1 MVNTLFQRDNSKPLY
16 RQLKELILQQIHTGI
31 WPEGAHL
38 PTEFEMK
45 KEYGLSRA
53 TIRQALD
60 ELEKDGII
68 ERKRRAGT
76 IVSPQRVRPELI
88 KLTSFSED
96 IRSRGLVP
104 ESKTL
109 STDLLL
115 PPIKVQTAFGIEP
128 NEKVWRVL
136 RLRSASGEP
145 YGLHELY
152 LPPQLQFSPRE
163 VANLSSYYE
172 LLSERH
178 NLKPS
183 YATEQLTAS
192 VTSKQEASL
201 LGIDVNAPLLVAWR
215 VTYSEDNQ
223 AIECVKILYRADR
236 YEYTIQLFS

>member
-1 MVNTLFQRDNSKPLY
+1 MPITHFQREANNPIY
-16 RQLKELILQQIHTGI
+16 RQLKELILQRIRSGELQ
-31 WPEGAHL
+31 EGAHL
-38 PTEFEMK
+38 PTEVDMQ
-45 KEYGLSRA
+45 KEFGLSRA
-53 TIRQALD
+53 TIRQALE

-76 IVSPQRVRPELI
+76 IISHQRVRPELI

-96 IRSRGLVP
+96 IESRGLVP

-109 STDLLL
+109 SYDFVL
-115 PPIKVQTAFGIEP
+115 PPGKVQKAFNLETD
-128 NEKVWRVL
+128 EKVWKVL

-152 LPPQLQFSPRE
+152 LPPNLQFSPRE
-163 VANLSSYYE
+163 VANLTSYYT
-172 LLSERH
+172 LLAERH

-192 VTSKQEASL
+192 VATKQEAAF
-201 LGIDVNAPLLVAWR
+201 LGIEVNAPLLVAWR
-215 VTYSEDNQ
+215 ITYSEENQ
-223 AIECVKILYRADR
+223 PIECVKILYRADR